1 MSKCS
6 RQHLQ
11 YFYNAS
17 AYGLAGEIERPTR
30 HSISAQA
37 ATTLAGSGGRGF
49 QRIENFSVSPFVS
62 FDAAYTEVGGSFDD
76 CHNQHTTFAYSVIE
90 GLNIAGMVTADRV
103 VARMAIYSPTMPAT
117 GDGESPTVPG
127 LGDSQE
133 TSKKK
138 SKKTGKAVAEE
149 YPEHTFDITG
159 SYFDN
164 LRVAGHKI
172 DVQLATHRLHQYQK
186 YSELSSA
193 VTSDEDDLQPW
204 GDLDNTRLSKL
215 EELEGKYHALTGF
228 GSWAREWKNN
238 KELRCVDG
246 MFWCSA
252 AGHYNLHEE
261 FPETELH
268 GFGGIICIPKFG
280 VVRLAEVVIHKHRRQ
295 LHMLRVDMC
304 STSSGNIVGG
314 GAGGGGGS
322 MPPGNIVGGGAGGGG
337 GSMPPPS

>member
-1 MSKCS
+1 MSECS
-6 RQHLQ
+6 RHHLQ

-17 AYGLAGEIERPTR
+17 AYGLAGEIERPMR

-90 GLNIAGMVTADRV
+90 GLNIAGMITADRV
-103 VARMAIYSPTMPAT
+103 VARMAIYSPT
-117 GDGESPTVPG
+117 VPG
-127 LGDSQE
+127 AGDSQE
-133 TSKKK
+133 ASRKK
-138 SKKTGKAVAEE
+138 SKKSAKAAPEE
-149 YPEHTFDITG
+149 DLEHTFDITG

-172 DVQLATHRLHQYQK
+172 EVQLATHRLHQYQTYK
-186 YSELSSA
+186 DLSSA
-193 VTSDEDDLQPW
+193 VTSGAEDLQPW
-204 GDLDNTRLSKL
+204 GDLSDTRLSKL
-215 EELEGKYHALTGF
+215 EELEGQYHALTGF
-228 GSWAREWKNN
+228 GSRARKWKT
-238 KELRCVDG
+238 KKDQRCMGG

-252 AGHYNLHEE
+252 AGHYNLHQH

-304 STSSGNIVGG
+304 STND
-314 GAGGGGGS
+314 
-322 MPPGNIVGGGAGGGG
+322 GNIVGGGAGGGG
-337 GSMPPPS
+337 GSMPPP

>member
-17 AYGLAGEIERPTR
+17 AYGLAGEIERPMR

-103 VARMAIYSPTMPAT
+103 VARMAVYSPTIPDT
-117 GDGESPTVPG
+117 S
-127 LGDSQE
+127 DSQK
-133 TSKKK
+133 TSKKRS
-138 SKKTGKAVAEE
+138 SKAGKAAAM
-149 YPEHTFDITG
+149 PDLEHTFDITG

-164 LRVAGHKI
+164 LRIAGYKI
-172 DVQLATHRLHQYQK
+172 DVQLATHSLHQYQT
-186 YSELSSA
+186 YNDLSSA
-193 VTSDEDDLQPW
+193 MQNGADELQPW
-204 GDLDNTRLSKL
+204 GKLDDKKL
-215 EELEGKYHALTGF
+215 TELEGLEDKYHVLTGF
-228 GSWAREWKNN
+228 GSRARQWKND
-238 KELRCVDG
+238 KKHRCMGG
-246 MFWCSA
+246 MYWCSA
-252 AGHYNLHEE
+252 AGHYNLKQE

-295 LHMLRVDMC
+295 LHM
-304 STSSGNIVGG
+304 
-314 GAGGGGGS
+314 
-322 MPPGNIVGGGAGGGG
+322 
-337 GSMPPPS
+337 

>member
-17 AYGLAGEIERPTR
+17 AYGLAGEIERPMR

-49 QRIENFSVSPFVS
+49 QRIDNFSVPHFVS

-76 CHNQHTTFAYSVIE
+76 CNNQHTTFAYSVIE
-90 GLNIAGMVTADRV
+90 GLNIAGMITADRV
-103 VARMAIYSPTMPAT
+103 VARMAIYSPPMPDT
-117 GDGESPTVPG
+117 
-127 LGDSQE
+127 GDSQE
-133 TSKKK
+133 ASKKK
-138 SKKTGKAVAEE
+138 SKKTGKAAAKADL
-149 YPEHTFDITG
+149 EHTFDITG

-172 DVQLATHRLHQYQK
+172 DVQLATHRLHQYQT
-186 YSELSSA
+186 YGDLSSA
-193 VTSDEDDLQPW
+193 VTSGADDLQPW
-204 GDLDNTRLSKL
+204 GKLDDTRLSKL
-215 EELEGKYHALTGF
+215 EELGDQYQALTGF
-228 GSWAREWKNN
+228 GSRARQWKNN
-238 KELRCVDG
+238 RQHRCMGG
-246 MFWCSA
+246 MYWCSA
-252 AGHYNLHEE
+252 AGHYNLHEH

-280 VVRLAEVVIHKHRRQ
+280 VVRLAEVVIHQDRRQ

-322 MPPGNIVGGGAGGGG
+322 MPP
-337 GSMPPPS
+337 PS

>member
-6 RQHLQ
+6 RHHLP

-17 AYGLAGEIERPTR
+17 AYGLAGEIERPMR

-49 QRIENFSVSPFVS
+49 QRIENFSVPHFVS

-103 VARMAIYSPTMPAT
+103 VARMAVYSPPIPDTS
-117 GDGESPTVPG
+117 DC
-127 LGDSQE
+127 QE
-133 TSKKK
+133 ASKKR
-138 SKKTGKAVAEE
+138 SGKAEKA
-149 YPEHTFDITG
+149 PPKPDLEHTFDITG
-159 SYFDN
+159 SYFEN
-164 LRVAGHKI
+164 LRIAGLKI
-172 DVQLATHRLHQYQK
+172 DVQLATHSLHKYQT
-186 YSELSSA
+186 YNGLSSA
-193 VTSDEDDLQPW
+193 MQNGADELQPW
-204 GDLDNTRLSKL
+204 GKLDEKRLTT
-215 EELEGKYHALTGF
+215 LEGLEDHYHALTGF
-228 GSWAREWKNN
+228 GSRAREWKNDR
-238 KELRCVDG
+238 KCRCMGG

-252 AGHYNLHEE
+252 AGHYNLNEQ

-280 VVRLAEVVIHKHRRQ
+280 VVRLAEVVIHQHRRQ

-314 GAGGGGGS
+314 GAGGGTSGPYG
-322 MPPGNIVGGGAGGGG
+322 
-337 GSMPPPS
+337 

>member
-17 AYGLAGEIERPTR
+17 AYGLAGEIERPMR
-30 HSISAQA
+30 HSIPALA

-49 QRIENFSVSPFVS
+49 QRIEDFSVSPFVS

-90 GLNIAGMVTADRV
+90 GLNIAGMITADRV
-103 VARMAIYSPTMPAT
+103 VARMAVYSPTIPDT
-117 GDGESPTVPG
+117 D
-127 LGDSQE
+127 DCQE
-133 TSKKK
+133 TSKEQSK
-138 SKKTGKAVAEE
+138 STPNKTQAKTDL
-149 YPEHTFDITG
+149 EHTFDITG
-159 SYFDN
+159 SYFEN
-164 LRVAGHKI
+164 LRIAGYKI
-172 DVQLATHRLHQYQK
+172 DVQLATHRLHQHQTYN
-186 YSELSSA
+186 SLSQA
-193 VTSDEDDLQPW
+193 MTNGADEMQPW
-204 GDLDNTRLSKL
+204 GNLDEERLKKL
-215 EELEGKYHALTGF
+215 EELEGQYHALTGF
-228 GSWAREWKNN
+228 GSRARQWKTN
-238 KELRCVDG
+238 KQHRCMGD

-252 AGHYNLHEE
+252 AGHYNLHDK

-280 VVRLAEVVIHKHRRQ
+280 VVRLAEVVIHKDRRQ

-304 STSSGNIVGG
+304 STSN
-314 GAGGGGGS
+314 
-322 MPPGNIVGGGAGGGG
+322 GNIVGGGAGGGG

>member
-17 AYGLAGEIERPTR
+17 AYGLAGEIERPMR

-49 QRIENFSVSPFVS
+49 QRVENFSVSPFVS

-90 GLNIAGMVTADRV
+90 GLNIAGMITADRV
-103 VARMAIYSPTMPAT
+103 VARMAVYSPPVPDTGNTQKTPKKQSGKTRKAAAT
-117 GDGESPTVPG
+117 AS
-127 LGDSQE
+127 
-133 TSKKK
+133 
-138 SKKTGKAVAEE
+138 
-149 YPEHTFDITG
+149 PEHTFDITG

-172 DVQLATHRLHQYQK
+172 DVQLATHWFHQYQK
-186 YSELSSA
+186 YNDLSSA
-193 VTSDEDDLQPW
+193 VTSGADDLQPW
-204 GDLDNTRLSKL
+204 GKLDDTRISKL
-215 EELEGKYHALTGF
+215 EELGDEYHALTGF
-228 GSWAREWKNN
+228 GSRARVWKKN
-238 KELRCVDG
+238 KELRCMDG

-252 AGHYNLHEE
+252 AGHYNLHKQ
-261 FPETELH
+261 FPETELQ

-280 VVRLAEVVIHKHRRQ
+280 VVRLAEVVIHKDRRQ

-304 STSSGNIVGG
+304 STSGGSIVGG
-314 GAGGGGGS
+314 GAGGGTSGPYG
-322 MPPGNIVGGGAGGGG
+322 
-337 GSMPPPS
+337 